1 MLRRRVLFGLGLAI
15 ASAIVVLPAGL
26 AHADPTAQELASA
39 RQTFAEGKEL
49 EKAADYAGALEKFK
63 RVAEVRVTPQV
74 RFHIALCEENLGKL
88 VSALK
93 GFELAAEDARVAGSS
108 AIEVLENAPKRAE
121 ALRQRVAH
129 LRVEVKGRLTTSKLT
144 LDDAPV
150 SRDKFGAD
158 QLVDPGKHVVLLVT
172 AKGEPLFRKE
182 VQLTERGVQ
191 VVTVPANDR
200 DEAPPVVV
208 APPPAQTGTSRAPA
222 YVVGALGVAGL
233 AAGGILY
240 GISAADES
248 AAEGACRQIGSETF
262 HCAKQSD
269 ASTGAEGKSLRT
281 GAFIAGGAGIGALA
295 TGVVLFFVLGPS
307 KQKPASTSF
316 VVAPAPG
323 GATVSG
329 SF

>member
-15 ASAIVVLPAGL
+15 ASAVAVVAAP

-63 RVAEVRVTPQV
+63 QVAQVRVTPQV

-93 GFELAAEDARVAGSS
+93 GFELATEDARVAGSS

-129 LRVEVKGRLTTSKLT
+129 LRVDVKGRLTTSKLT
-144 LDDAPV
+144 LDNAPV
-150 SRDKFGAD
+150 TREKFGAD
-158 QLVDPGKHVVLLVT
+158 QLVDPGKHVVLLVS
-172 AKGEPLFRKE
+172 AKGEPLFEKE
-182 VQLTERGVQ
+182 LQLGERAVQA
-191 VVTVPANDR
+191 VTVPVD
-200 DEAPPVVV
+200 DHDDAPPVVV
-208 APPPAQTGTSRAPA
+208 APPPPPTGPSRVPA
-222 YVVGALGVAGL
+222 YIVGAIGVAGV
-233 AAGGILY
+233 AAGGVLY
-240 GISAADES
+240 GISAVDES
-248 AAEGACRQIGSETF
+248 AAESACKQVGSQTF

-269 ASTGAEGKSLRT
+269 AATGAQGKSLQT
-281 GAFIAGGAGIGALA
+281 GAFIVGGAGLGVLA
-295 TGVVLFFVLGPS
+295 TGVVLFFVLGPNKS
-307 KQKPASTSF
+307 KPASTSF
-316 VVAPAPG
+316 VLAPAPR